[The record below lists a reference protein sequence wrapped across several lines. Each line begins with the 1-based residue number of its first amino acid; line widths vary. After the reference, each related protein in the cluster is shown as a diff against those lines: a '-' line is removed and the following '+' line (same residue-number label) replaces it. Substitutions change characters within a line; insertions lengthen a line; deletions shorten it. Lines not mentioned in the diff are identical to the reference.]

1 MLEGDKI
8 FYGETSLFVGRHHV
22 ISVRQGSACA
32 HTEFR
37 SQLEASPQLSQK
49 GPDYVLHAMIEFS
62 WWRCH
67 LVELLRSRLHHPHH

>member
-8 FYGETSLFVGRHHV
+8 FYGETSLFVGRHQV
-22 ISVRQGSACA
+22 ISVRQGSARDPNCC
-32 HTEFR
+32 
-37 SQLEASPQLSQK
+37 QK

-67 LVELLRSRLHHPHH
+67 LVEL